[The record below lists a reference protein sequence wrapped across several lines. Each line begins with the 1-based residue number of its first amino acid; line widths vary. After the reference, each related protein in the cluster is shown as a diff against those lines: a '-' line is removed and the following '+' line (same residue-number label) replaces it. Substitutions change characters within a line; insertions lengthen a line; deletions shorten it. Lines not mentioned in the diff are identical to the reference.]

1 MLAFRYNIAMSFFNK
16 KNRQALGTQ
25 AEKLAGRYLKQHGL
39 KLLRSNYHCRFGE
52 IDLIMSDGDTIV
64 FVEVRC
70 RQENAWVSA
79 VESINAGKI
88 AKIQK
93 TAQFYLMSF
102 DIMPNCR
109 FDVIAVTHN
118 SSKIGYTIDW
128 IKGAF

>member
-1 MLAFRYNIAMSFFNK
+1 MSFLNK
-16 KNRQALGTQ
+16 QNRQAVGMQ
-25 AEKLAGRYLKQHGL
+25 AEKLAEHYLQQHGL
-39 KLLRSNYHCRFGE
+39 KLLRRNYHSRFGE
-52 IDLIMSDGDTIV
+52 IDLIMSDKDTIV

-93 TAQFYLMSF
+93 TAQFYLMAF
-102 DIMPNCR
+102 DVMPNCR

-128 IKGAF
+128 IKSAF